1 MICILLCIKHLGSI
15 PTSWGLAG
23 LGGRVASPRTKRHP
37 THPPQTSLR
46 RATRE
51 TSSTFQLLKGEDFTQ
66 ATTTRETVFTRNRN
80 RNTKGN
86 RQQTRQF
93 VLLLSETTN
102 VACYSEILNERRIQG
117 TIPKVRRTNGET

>member
-102 VACYSEILNERRIQG
+102 VACYSEILNERRVQG
-117 TIPKVRRTNGET
+117 TKPKVRRTNGET

>member
-66 ATTTRETVFTRNRN
+66 ATRTRETVFTETETETQRE
-80 RNTKGN
+80 TDSKPDSL
-86 RQQTRQF
+86 F
-93 VLLLSETTN
+93 LLLSETTN

-117 TIPKVRRTNGET
+117 TKPKVRHTNGET